1 VGGLANRARG
11 AYLIVN
17 KNWMRADM
25 IRFATPFVFAFSLA
39 AAPLWAQSADDA
51 KVDSLLDALGMP
63 EMIEIMRDE
72 GLAYGQTLAMDM
84 LPGGSSDQWSAAV
97 STIYDTEMMYEEVRG
112 AFGEAIAGDD
122 IDAMLAFFTSDRG
135 EKIIGLEVSAR
146 RALLDDAVEEA
157 SKENAAIAMMDE
169 TPRYQ
174 MVEEFVTVND
184 LIEANVVGAL
194 NSSYAFYTGLIDGGA
209 MPAGVTAETA
219 LQDVWAQE
227 PEVRSETTEWVYS
240 FLLMAYQPLSDDDL
254 DAYIAFSRSQA
265 GQDMSKAL
273 FSAFAGMFDDISR
286 GLGLASSR
294 FMISQEL

>member
-1 VGGLANRARG
+1 
-11 AYLIVN
+11 
-17 KNWMRADM
+17 M
-25 IRFATPFVFAFSLA
+25 IRYATPFVLAFSLST
-39 AAPLWAQSADDA
+39 APLWAQTADEA
-51 KVDSLLDALGMP
+51 KVDTLLEALGMP
-63 EMIEIMRDE
+63 EMIEIMREE
-72 GLAYGQTLAMDM
+72 GLVYGQTLAADM
-84 LPGGSSDQWSAAV
+84 LPGGPTDQWSVAV
-97 STIYDTEMMYEEVRG
+97 STIYDAEMMYEEVRG
-112 AFGEAIAGDD
+112 AFGEAVAEDD
-122 IDAMLAFFTSDRG
+122 IDAMLAFFTSERG
-135 EKIIGLEVSAR
+135 EKIVSLEVSAR

-157 SKENAAIAMMDE
+157 SKENAAIEMMDE
-169 TPRYQ
+169 TPRFQ

-219 LQDVWAQE
+219 LQDVWSQE

-254 DAYIAFSRSQA
+254 EAYIAFSRTQA
-265 GQDMSKAL
+265 GQDISAAL